1 MSKYTTE
8 VRYICEEKAGL
19 TESVGSN
26 SVNDILNLSWDKI
39 FDSEFPIF
47 DENYRKPLCMKILKH
62 YYTREICCE
71 TFGLWKLWLNEKME
85 LIMPYYN
92 QLYEDALKEIDPFQN
107 FNYTE
112 SGNDTKNSDTDVTEA
127 RTGEMTEGVT
137 GQVAEAGNSWDKYSD
152 TPQGTLQNLDNS
164 TYLTN
169 ARNITDTNNTSSN
182 TNTTRSTNNTR
193 NTKTDFDTTSQ
204 YIKHMVGM
212 RGVVSVPRLIK
223 EFRETFL
230 NIDELIIEELV
241 DLFFKLW

>member
-19 TESVGSN
+19 SESVGSN

-47 DENYRKPLCMKILKH
+47 DEEYRKPLCMKILKH

-71 TFGLWKLWLNEKME
+71 TFGLWKLWLNERME

-112 SGNDTKNSDTDVTEA
+112 SGNDTTNSDTDVTEA
-127 RTGEMTEGVT
+127 KTGGMTEGVM
-137 GQVAEAGNSWDKYSD
+137 GQVAESNNSWDKFSD
-152 TPQGTLQNLDNS
+152 TPQGSIQNLDNS

-169 ARNITDTNNTSSN
+169 ARNVTDTNNTSSN

-193 NTKTDFDTTSQ
+193 QTKTDFDTTSQ
-204 YIKHMVGM
+204 YIKHMTGM

-230 NIDELIIEELV
+230 NIDEMIIEELV

>member
-39 FDSEFPIF
+39 FDNEFPIF

-92 QLYEDALKEIDPFQN
+92 QLYEDALREIDPFQN

-127 RTGEMTEGVT
+127 RTGGMTEGVT

-152 TPQGTLQNLDNS
+152 TPQGSIQNLDNS

-193 NTKTDFDTTSQ
+193 QTKTDFDTTSQ

-230 NIDELIIEELV
+230 NIDEMIIEELI